1 MEFNQENYQKV
12 LNYIEHISVE
22 KNIEKAKIIAI
33 SKNHPQSSVLQAIK
47 AGVQAFGENKVQEA
61 ENKFLSLKRK
71 FNQLE
76 LHLTGP
82 LQTNKVKKA
91 LSLFNYFHTLDREK
105 LAKEFY
111 KHIKN
116 NTMLEKKY
124 FFIQVNTGLEKQK
137 SGIDPKDLNQFI
149 NYCKNEINLNIVGLM
164 CIPPIDQNP
173 EQHFEMLLDLSQKN
187 NLKYLS
193 MGMTNDYKEA
203 LSSRATHLRLGTIL
217 FGRR

>member
-22 KNIEKAKIIAI
+22 KNKEKAKIIAI

-116 NTMLEKKY
+116 ADLVITGEGRVDSQTAFGKTPSGVAKAARKHNISTIVIGGGITDNANDIFSFGIE
-124 FFIQVNTGLEKQK
+124 GLE
-137 SGIDPKDLNQFI
+137 SACARDMSLDEAI
-149 NYCKNEINLNIVGLM
+149 KNSR
-164 CIPPIDQNP
+164 
-173 EQHFEMLLDLSQKN
+173 QHLANATE
-187 NLKYLS
+187 
-193 MGMTNDYKEA
+193 
-203 LSSRATHLRLGTIL
+203 RAIRLVLIGKKIAIKK
-217 FGRR
+217 RK